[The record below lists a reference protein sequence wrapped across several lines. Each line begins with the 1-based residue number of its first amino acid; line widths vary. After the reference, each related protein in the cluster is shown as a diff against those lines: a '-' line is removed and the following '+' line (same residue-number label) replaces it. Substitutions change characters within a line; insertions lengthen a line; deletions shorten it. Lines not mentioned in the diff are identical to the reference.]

1 MNAAGLQAGESA
13 VILGDGTVGLLLLQ
27 AALALGAEPV
37 ILVGRH
43 ELNLQVARQLGAS
56 QALDS
61 ASEDILYSVQ
71 ELAGQVDVV
80 FEAVG
85 GLAPPLG
92 LGLKM
97 LRKGGRLAMLGLTGA
112 TQVDVPWLD
121 VVFGEL
127 SLIGVMGYGRARGR
141 DEMQQALDLMQSGR
155 VLLEP
160 IITHDVLLPDL
171 ERGFEAMLNRTSSR
185 CIKVVVVPADS
196 AG

>member
-1 MNAAGLQAGESA
+1 MNAAGLQTGESA
-13 VILGDGTVGLLLLQ
+13 VILSDGTVGLLLLQ
-27 AALALGAEPV
+27 AALALDAEPV
-37 ILVGRH
+37 ILVGEH

-56 QALDS
+56 QAFDS
-61 ASEDILYSVQ
+61 ASEGILHSVQ

-97 LRKGGRLAMLGLTGA
+97 LRRGGRLAVLGLTGA
-112 TQVDVPWLD
+112 MQVDVPWLD

-127 SLIGVMGYGRARGR
+127 SLIGVLGYGR
-141 DEMQQALDLMQSGR
+141 DEMQRALDLMQSGR
-155 VLLEP
+155 VLPEP
-160 IITHDVLLPDL
+160 IITHEFPLPDL
-171 ERGFEAMLNRTSSR
+171 ERGFDRTSSR
-185 CIKVVVVPADS
+185 CIKVVVVRADS